1 MSAEF
6 EKYKALK
13 IKQLTNIYNI
23 NVNNL
28 NIYYNNALNNIKRSK
43 NTNANK
49 NKLIQNLNNEI
60 TLKFQMLKKQY
71 DNDIL
76 KINNLAMPEIKNI
89 KNNSALLIGINYFK
103 TNYELFGC
111 INDANAICS
120 LISDYNF
127 NKINILTDNVKILEK
142 IPNRNNII
150 REFKNLLIDSQA
162 GDVLLLFYSGHGS
175 YILDKNNNEKTGKD
189 QMIIPCDFNSIVD
202 DEFKSIIQTNL
213 KKDVTLIALFDC
225 CHSGTVLDLKY
236 QYMDSLEKNN
246 YTENA
251 NETETIGNVI
261 MISGCNDIQTS
272 SDSFF
277 NNKNQ
282 GAMTWAF
289 LQAFKSEK
297 DITWRK
303 LLIKMRDL
311 LQKSNFSQIP
321 QLSSGSFL
329 NIDSP
334 VFI

>member
-13 IKQLTNIYNI
+13 IKQLTDIYNI
-23 NVNNL
+23 NVRNL

-43 NTNANK
+43 NTNVKK
-49 NKLIQNLNNEI
+49 NKLILDLMNETNN
-60 TLKFQMLKKQY
+60 KFQILKKQF

-76 KINNLAMPEIKNI
+76 RINTLVMPEIKNI

-120 LISDYNF
+120 FISGYNF
-127 NKINILTDNVKILEK
+127 QKITVLTDNNVK
-142 IPNRNNII
+142 IPNRVNILD
-150 REFKNLLIDSQA
+150 ELKNLLINSNS

-189 QMIIPCDFNSIVD
+189 QMIIPCDFNGIID
-202 DEFKSIIQTNL
+202 DDLKTIIQTNL

-225 CHSGTVLDLKY
+225 CFSGSVLDLKY
-236 QYMDSLEKNN
+236 QYMDSLDKNN

-261 MISGCNDIQTS
+261 MISGCNDMQTS
-272 SDSFF
+272 SDAFL
-277 NNKNQ
+277 NNTNQ
-282 GAMTWAF
+282 GAMTWSF
-289 LQAFKSEK
+289 LEAFKSEK
-297 DITWRK
+297 NITWRK

-311 LQKSNFSQIP
+311 LQKSNFAQIP

>member
-23 NVNNL
+23 NVRNL

-49 NKLIQNLNNEI
+49 NKLIQNLNNE
-60 TLKFQMLKKQY
+60 TNYKLQLLKTQF
-71 DNDIL
+71 DSDIVR
-76 KINNLAMPEIKNI
+76 INNLVMPEIKNT
-89 KNNSALLIGINYFK
+89 KNHSALLIGINYFG
-103 TNYELFGC
+103 TNNELYGC
-111 INDANAICS
+111 INDTNSIKL
-120 LISDYNF
+120 LISSYNF
-127 NKINILTDNVKILEK
+127 QKITILTDNIEK
-142 IPNRNNII
+142 KPTRNNILA
-150 REFKNLLIDSQA
+150 EFKNLLIDSKS

-189 QMIIPCDFNSIVD
+189 QLIVPCDFNGIID
-202 DEFKSIIQTNL
+202 DELKNIIQLNL

-225 CHSGTVLDLKY
+225 CHSGTILDLKY
-236 QYMDSLEKNN
+236 QYMDSLDNNN

-251 NETETIGNVI
+251 NENETTGNVI

-272 SDSFF
+272 SDAFF

-311 LQKSNFSQIP
+311 LQKSSFSQIP

>member
-23 NVNNL
+23 NVSNL

-49 NKLIQNLNNEI
+49 NKLIQNLNNE
-60 TLKFQMLKKQY
+60 TNYKLQ
-71 DNDIL
+71 IL
-76 KINNLAMPEIKNI
+76 KTQFNSDIVRINNLVMPEIKNT
-89 KNNSALLIGINYFK
+89 KS
-103 TNYELFGC
+103 
-111 INDANAICS
+111 
-120 LISDYNF
+120 
-127 NKINILTDNVKILEK
+127 
-142 IPNRNNII
+142 
-150 REFKNLLIDSQA
+150 

-175 YILDKNNNEKTGKD
+175 YILDKNNNEKTEKD
-189 QMIIPCDFNSIVD
+189 QLIVPCDFNGIID
-202 DEFKSIIQTNL
+202 DELKNIIQLNL

-225 CHSGTVLDLKY
+225 CHSGTILDLKY
-236 QYMDSLEKNN
+236 QYMDSLDKNN

-261 MISGCNDIQTS
+261 MISGCSDIQTS
-272 SDSFF
+272 SDAFL

-311 LQKSNFSQIP
+311 LQKSSFSQIP